1 MAVKDASGREVDSVF
16 LRAVFLQSSAPL
28 ECQDTWA
35 ALGARK
41 RITMRLSR
49 RPAYLDTI
57 AILATVLIF
66 FAAMTF
72 WRVREYSDK
81 SIDAQVLFKMLGIGA
96 SLAIPIAA
104 IVAGRL
110 RVTHRVQITWLL
122 FLGSLMITA
131 AYAANPQLALLYT
144 AAFIGCFLF
153 AIWLKE
159 LFEETE
165 VATVLIATIG
175 LIAIISL
182 VVYYVNPELGRM
194 QAWLGDEFG
203 ANNRIRGIGASP
215 NGLGSM
221 VAFGLIFSMLY
232 FSSASRLQRGIML
245 AAAPFELACLVMSDN
260 RTGMLMLLIAPLA
273 MAARRGNRA
282 FNLLLL
288 ALFGCLVLTVLVLA
302 PDLVFG
308 SVSRTG
314 EADEVTSGNGR
325 ALIWSVVLE
334 LIGQQPLF
342 GYGYGSATFILPA
355 DPRLFSV
362 AAHTHNLYLEILFSG
377 GLVALGLFITA
388 LAVTF
393 YDGIRNH
400 CFGPVLILSF
410 FLLRGIFEPAP
421 FGGAPTYAGYVFFT
435 MIAFVAAKSTRGHE
449 RASART
455 GREARS
461 LLELCQRNLRRADE
475 ASPYAQGSMSS
486 QRH

>member
-1 MAVKDASGREVDSVF
+1 
-16 LRAVFLQSSAPL
+16 
-28 ECQDTWA
+28 
-35 ALGARK
+35 
-41 RITMRLSR
+41 MRLNR
-49 RPAYLDTI
+49 RPLYLD
-57 AILATVLIF
+57 AFVVLATVLVF

-72 WRVREYSDK
+72 WRVRDYSDK
-81 SIDAQVLFKMLGIGA
+81 SVDAQVLFKVLGIGV

-104 IVAGRL
+104 MVAGRL
-110 RVTHRVQITWLL
+110 RVTHRVHIAWLL
-122 FLGSLMITA
+122 FLGSLMLTSV
-131 AYAANPQLALLYT
+131 YANSPQLALLYT

-153 AIWLKE
+153 AIWLNQ
-159 LFEETE
+159 LFGETN
-165 VATVLIATIG
+165 VAIVLIATIG

-194 QAWLGDEFG
+194 HAWLGDEFG
-203 ANNRIRGIGASP
+203 ANDRIRGIAASP

-221 VAFGLIFSMLY
+221 TAFGLILSMLY
-232 FSSASRLQRGIML
+232 FGSASPQQRAIML

-260 RTGMLMLLIAPLA
+260 RTGMLMLLIAPVA

-288 ALFGCLVLTVLVLA
+288 ALAGGLSLTVLVLA

-314 EADEVTSGNGR
+314 EAGEVTSGNGR

-342 GYGYGSATFILPA
+342 GHGYGSATFILPQ
-355 DPRLFSV
+355 DSRLFSV

-377 GLVALGLFITA
+377 GVVALSLFIVA

-393 YDGIRNH
+393 YDGLRNH
-400 CFGPVLILSF
+400 CFGPLLIISF

-421 FGGAPTYAGYVFFT
+421 FGGAPTYAGYVFFI
-435 MIAFVAAKSTRGHE
+435 MVAFVAARSVRGRERGHA
-449 RASART
+449 RLSAN
-455 GREARS
+455 AKNM
-461 LLELCQRNLRRADE
+461 LDLCQSNLHQAGDRPLHQTRDGLTQRN
-475 ASPYAQGSMSS
+475 
-486 QRH
+486 